1 VEISVNRKQGVCV
14 VACSG
19 TLTLDQGD
27 VILRR
32 EVEKLLEAGEKR
44 LILEMTAL
52 KYMDSAGVGETIA
65 CAKRAFQHGG
75 LIKIVLPV
83 DGTIRRIFA
92 VTALDRSFEIFHDE
106 DEAVASLVD

>member
-1 VEISVNRKQGVCV
+1 MKISVKHRQGVSV

-19 TLTLDQGD
+19 SLTLDQGH
-27 VILRR
+27 VLLRS
-32 EVEKLLEAGEKR
+32 EVDKLLEAGEKR
-44 LILEMTAL
+44 LILEMTGL

-75 LIKIVLPV
+75 LIKIVLPA

-92 VTALDRSFEIFHDE
+92 ATALDRAFEIFHDE